1 MSLARGGA
9 QEGEKF
15 AKEHDLIFME
25 TSAKTAHN
33 VEEAFI
39 GTAKKIY
46 EKIEQVGSGCG
57 VILHAT
63 PAFSFPNSF
72 VPCSFLVAGSI

>member
-1 MSLARGGA
+1 MLLSGV

-46 EKIEQVGSGCG
+46 EKIEQVGLIYSMFRIII
-57 VILHAT
+57 VL
-63 PAFSFPNSF
+63 FSPSF
-72 VPCSFLVAGSI
+72 FFFL